1 VADNNYRQGISV
13 ITAKNLLIENCVF
26 KNTGGTAPS
35 AGIDLE
41 PNRSDESLANIIVRN
56 CVFENNDVLGIHM
69 YLNYLT
75 GPVEVSVLWE
85 NNIVRGGEYGLHVR
99 RVHPNGPYGRVVFRG
114 CIVENTRFNGIRVR
128 SVDADALDL
137 IFEDC
142 LLINVATE
150 PTQSE
155 FGRPLFSPISVIS
168 EISDPA
174 DEQMASRVGGI
185 TFKNVVVVDER
196 ERPVLAGIPEYKEA
210 LKAFANIS
218 GGIFVHNPFG
228 AWAEWDGPT
237 EDIDLRL
244 QAIAEPKA
252 FHAELLERFEKG
264 RAAARDAA
272 YSWPA
277 ARFDIPTVGGV
288 QGVVDVGVRLSN
300 VDPESVKQVEIRL
313 NNDLIYSGSS
323 APDIGQLLVDT
334 RTLPDGRHTL
344 TATIVVDDEYVDEIH
359 DRISFMTRNFWVL
372 HDELNAPRE
381 VGGWFGVIDLSRT
394 YEESAGWEY
403 STGRDDEFFGDISR
417 KVRKANTAE
426 YLVWETPLLDEFTLT
441 VYVKDAAVGDI
452 VELAVSSDGE
462 DWQPVSYTVT
472 ETGRSTQGW
481 HRLLLTG
488 NAVEYDDVQFFKATL
503 RAAEDPVEIQ
513 LGEARFSGTRR
524 QE

>member
-1 VADNNYRQGISV
+1 MWSWSTSG
-13 ITAKNLLIENCVF
+13 K
-26 KNTGGTAPS
+26 
-35 AGIDLE
+35 
-41 PNRSDESLANIIVRN
+41 
-56 CVFENNDVLGIHM
+56 
-69 YLNYLT
+69 
-75 GPVEVSVLWE
+75 
-85 NNIVRGGEYGLHVR
+85 
-99 RVHPNGPYGRVVFRG
+99 
-114 CIVENTRFNGIRVR
+114 
-128 SVDADALDL
+128 
-137 IFEDC
+137 
-142 LLINVATE
+142 
-150 PTQSE
+150 
-155 FGRPLFSPISVIS
+155 
-168 EISDPA
+168 
-174 DEQMASRVGGI
+174 
-185 TFKNVVVVDER
+185 
-196 ERPVLAGIPEYKEA
+196 RPVLAGIPEYKEA

-426 YLVWETPLLDEFTLT
+426 YLVWETPLFGR
-441 VYVKDAAVGDI
+441 VYADRVRQGCGRRRYRRASCFIRWRGLAACVLHRDRDR
-452 VELAVSSDGE
+452 AVDSRG
-462 DWQPVSYTVT
+462 
-472 ETGRSTQGW
+472 GI
-481 HRLLLTG
+481 
-488 NAVEYDDVQFFKATL
+488 ACC
-503 RAAEDPVEIQ
+503 
-513 LGEARFSGTRR
+513 
-524 QE
+524 